1 MVSLVHHGP
10 WTWTL
15 ELLIS
20 RYAVSAM
27 FMATNILPFWLTT
40 GPMQLAECDKLDQE
54 ALAEAHPVDDELKH
68 QNMGLFQLDIVYK
81 RWLAD
86 IWSLYDMKNGIRL
99 SNWII

>member
-1 MVSLVHHGP
+1 MVHE
-10 WTWTL
+10 L
-15 ELLIS
+15 ELWNLLIS

-86 IWSLYDMKNGIRL
+86 I
-99 SNWII
+99 